1 MFENKK
7 AGRYEAHYSRY
18 IASWYNVGGGYYFG
32 DAFREWLAFEGLN
45 EKEISD
51 VVEMA
56 TCGKLELEYTAQA
69 YVNKQKKD
77 DLEYLEEK
85 GDDENDWFVRGI
97 KRIFGR
103 A

>member
-7 AGRYEAHYSRY
+7 AGRYEAYYSRY
-18 IASWYNVGGGYYFG
+18 IASWTNVGGGCFFG
-32 DAFREWLAFEGLN
+32 DRFREWLASEGLT
-45 EKEISD
+45 ESEISD

-56 TCGKLELEYTAQA
+56 TCGKMELEFNAKA

-85 GDDENDWFVRGI
+85 GDDANDWFVRGI